1 MFAGSVEHYSFGPL
15 VEFWLLPSSFL
26 MKEGHVM
33 LLVIGTIFFFSNQ
46 LGFNY
51 LVEFQLEVELI

>member
-33 LLVIGTIFFFSNQ
+33 LLVIGTIFFF
-46 LGFNY
+46 
-51 LVEFQLEVELI
+51 LINLALITWWNFS